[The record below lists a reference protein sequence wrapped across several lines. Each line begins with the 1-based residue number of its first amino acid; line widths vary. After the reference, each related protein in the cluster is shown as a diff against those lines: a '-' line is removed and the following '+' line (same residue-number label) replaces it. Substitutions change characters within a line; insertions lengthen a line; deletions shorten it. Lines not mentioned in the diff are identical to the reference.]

1 LSVDNEAKYLMILLG
16 AATFR
21 RTAFSRVAFKR
32 IHSITY
38 TVTYQRFT
46 LALTIVMMVI
56 WSIAILESVILL
68 SATVLDVVAPF
79 VSR

>member
-1 LSVDNEAKYLMILLG
+1 VDNEAKYLMILLG
-16 AATFR
+16 ATTFR
-21 RTAFSRVAFKR
+21 RTTFSRVAFKR
-32 IHSITY
+32 INSRTY

-68 SATVLDVVAPF
+68 SATVLNVVAPF
-79 VSR
+79 VGR